1 MTDEEKDHLFEPF
14 YSGFEN
20 GRGLGMAIVRR
31 IVDDYDGRIDVRSE
45 LERGPR
51 S

>member
-1 MTDEEKDHLFEPF
+1 F

-20 GRGLGMAIVRR
+20 GRGLGMSIVRK

-45 LERGPR
+45 LNKGAEVLITLPVRRPAGA
-51 S
+51 